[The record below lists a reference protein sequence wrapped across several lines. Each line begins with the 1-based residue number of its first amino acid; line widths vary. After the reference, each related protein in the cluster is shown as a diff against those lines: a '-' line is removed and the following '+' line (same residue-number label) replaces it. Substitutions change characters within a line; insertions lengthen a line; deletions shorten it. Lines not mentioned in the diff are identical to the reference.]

1 MEGHV
6 KKKVVFS
13 ISLRDQDNI
22 PVQMKNKLLDKFN
35 EFGIEPVDIGWN
47 FGITDASDLGL
58 TKYFTKI
65 TYQTE
70 GKEVD
75 DTKAYTKKL
84 YETIEKTFTALNPDL
99 KIQSYEIQD

>member
-47 FGITDASDLGL
+47 FGIT
-58 TKYFTKI
+58 
-65 TYQTE
+65 YQTE